1 VQLEE
6 IGQARPL
13 PPAASLGAY
22 RILQEAL
29 TNARRHGAPGA
40 TRLRIA
46 WSEATLDLEVTNPVG
61 RDQRA
66 EPPGHGLH
74 GMVERAQLF
83 GGTLTSGR
91 EGDRWAV
98 RAVLP
103 APAIVQAAT

>member
-1 VQLEE
+1 M
-6 IGQARPL
+6 
-13 PPAASLGAY
+13 S
-22 RILQEAL
+22 
-29 TNARRHGAPGA
+29 
-40 TRLRIA
+40 
-46 WSEATLDLEVTNPVG
+46 WSEATLDLELTNPVD
-61 RDQRA
+61 RDHRA
-66 EPPGHGLH
+66 EPAGHGVH